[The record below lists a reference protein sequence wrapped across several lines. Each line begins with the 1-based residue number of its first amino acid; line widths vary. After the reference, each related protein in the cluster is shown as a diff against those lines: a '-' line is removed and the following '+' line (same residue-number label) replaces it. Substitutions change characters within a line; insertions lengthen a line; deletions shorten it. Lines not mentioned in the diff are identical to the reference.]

1 MYSAIVYLGSD
12 ITIYMPYKDDYD
24 VCVRCSCEDIDVT
37 CEARGVSLRLH
48 LSWKKQKLF
57 IALQSSAEAAQD
69 FLLDLAGV
77 EASGLVL
84 HCRKVGGLG

>member
-1 MYSAIVYLGSD
+1 M
-12 ITIYMPYKDDYD
+12 
-24 VCVRCSCEDIDVT
+24 
-37 CEARGVSLRLH
+37 SLRLH

-77 EASGLVL
+77 EDSGLVL